1 MPGAQ
6 KQIIER
12 KRLMNFSELTKLELE
27 KIIENANF
35 TEEEMQIFKMLAC
48 GKSLEQI
55 SQKILLSK
63 STVSRRIVDIK
74 NKIERTDNMNK
85 TIPIWE
91 KALLTVEETAEYSNI
106 GLNKIRELLNQPG
119 CTFAFFV
126 GKGKCLVKRRE
137 FEKFIDKTREI

>member
-1 MPGAQ
+1 
-6 KQIIER
+6 
-12 KRLMNFSELTKLELE
+12 MNFSELTKPELE

-63 STVSRRIVDIK
+63 ATVSRRIVDIK

-85 TIPIWE
+85 TIPIW
-91 KALLTVEETAEYSNI
+91 
-106 GLNKIRELLNQPG
+106 
-119 CTFAFFV
+119 
-126 GKGKCLVKRRE
+126 
-137 FEKFIDKTREI
+137 

>member
-12 KRLMNFSELTKLELE
+12 KRLMNFSELTKPELE

-55 SQKILLSK
+55 SQKLQM
-63 STVSRRIVDIK
+63 
-74 NKIERTDNMNK
+74 NM
-85 TIPIWE
+85 
-91 KALLTVEETAEYSNI
+91 A
-106 GLNKIRELLNQPG
+106 
-119 CTFAFFV
+119 
-126 GKGKCLVKRRE
+126 
-137 FEKFIDKTREI
+137 